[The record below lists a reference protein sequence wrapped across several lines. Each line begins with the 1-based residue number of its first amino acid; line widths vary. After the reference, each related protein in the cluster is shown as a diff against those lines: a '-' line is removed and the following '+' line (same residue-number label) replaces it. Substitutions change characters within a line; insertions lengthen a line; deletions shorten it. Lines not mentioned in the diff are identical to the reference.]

1 MTMRKSIAV
10 FRIASAFP
18 ILFSAL
24 FLSGCGTVTPPSY
37 KVNLEIWG
45 SLDDSDSYQSIMN
58 DYQQKYA
65 KSHVGSVIYRKM
77 AAETYRADL
86 LNAFA
91 EGNGPDAF
99 LIRSSWLPLFK
110 NLIVPAPA
118 YEISER
124 EFRDSFVDVA
134 ANDLV
139 SDGKIYGVPLSVDSL
154 ALYYNRDLFNAAGI
168 ASPPSTWD
176 DVATD
181 AKLLDS
187 IDGSGNIRQSAIA
200 LGTAKNIN
208 RSTDVLLALATQYG
222 MAPTAN
228 RLSDEANLSS
238 PPVRNALAYYAGF
251 AKLGSDRY
259 SWNANQHY
267 SVDAF
272 YEGNLAMMVNYSW
285 QIDAIKK
292 KNAKLNFGVAPLPQI
307 AGAAPSN
314 YANYWVLVVAKHK
327 KEPDTGGAKS
337 TLSADAYDG
346 IRTHETWQFLHYLA
360 FPHPGNKFALR
371 NALATTNVNE
381 ITIADD
387 PTKIFLAK
395 TRQPAA
401 RRDLI
406 EAQKADAWLAPFSVG
421 NLIAKDWRV
430 GDTETMEGI
439 LADAIESVNRGET
452 TVEQA
457 LSLAMNQILPLQRK
471 AIGN

>member
-1 MTMRKSIAV
+1 MKKSITLL
-10 FRIASAFP
+10 RIASTLPIFASAF
-18 ILFSAL
+18 L
-24 FLSGCGTVTPPSY
+24 LSGCGTVAPPSY

-45 SLDDSDSYQSIMN
+45 SLDDSDSYQPIMN

-65 KSHVGSVIYRKM
+65 KSHVGSVIYRKVT
-77 AAETYRADL
+77 AETYRADL
-86 LNAFA
+86 LSAFA

-110 NLIVPAPA
+110 NLIAPAPA

-124 EFRDSFVDVA
+124 EFRDAFVDVA

-139 SDGKIYGVPLSVDSL
+139 SDGKIYGIPMSVDSL
-154 ALYYNRDLFNAAGI
+154 ALYYNKDLFNAAGI

-176 DVATD
+176 DVAAD

-187 IDGSGNIRQSAIA
+187 IDNSGNIRQSAIA

-222 MAPTAN
+222 MTPAAN
-228 RLSDEANLSS
+228 GFSDEVNLSS
-238 PPVRNALAYYAGF
+238 PPAWKALAYYSGF
-251 AKLGSDRY
+251 AKLGSSQY

-327 KEPDTGGAKS
+327 NEPDTGGKKS
-337 TLSADAYDG
+337 ALSTDTYDG

-360 FPHPGNKFALR
+360 FPHPGNKITLR
-371 NALATTNVNE
+371 NALATTSVSE
-381 ITIADD
+381 VSIADD
-387 PTKIFLAK
+387 PTKIFLEK
-395 TRQPAA
+395 SRQPAA

-406 EAQKADAWLAPFSVG
+406 EAQKADAWLAPFAAG

-430 GDTETMEGI
+430 GDTEAMEGI
-439 LADAIESVNRGET
+439 LADAIESVNRGEA

-457 LSLAMNQILPLQRK
+457 LSLAMNQIAPLQRK
-471 AIGN
+471 ATGN